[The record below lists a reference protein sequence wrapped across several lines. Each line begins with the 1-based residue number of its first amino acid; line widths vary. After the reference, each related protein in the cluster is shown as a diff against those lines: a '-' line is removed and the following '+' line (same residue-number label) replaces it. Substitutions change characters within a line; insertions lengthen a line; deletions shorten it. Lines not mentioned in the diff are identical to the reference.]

1 MIQRIAR
8 GIVAIRTFVAA
19 LTCTVYAAS
28 TSRCKEERSDIV
40 TVRSTSER
48 SGGLVKL
55 RVNNVLHAV
64 IQAYRSNARALCTNN
79 IRRS

>member
-1 MIQRIAR
+1 MIQRIER
-8 GIVAIRTFVAA
+8 WIVASRTFVAA

-28 TSRCKEERSDIV
+28 TSRCNEDRSDIV

-55 RVNNVLHAV
+55 WVNNIVLHAV
-64 IQAYRSNARALCTNN
+64 IQAYRSNARALCT
-79 IRRS
+79 